1 METLEEK
8 LAKLNA
14 MEIREQFGII
24 HLCPFSC
31 IRIAIHTGDLPIPG
45 WYRETVVME
54 AGSEWEGPYDT
65 AQEALA
71 YNTKH

>member
-1 METLEEK
+1 METLEER
-8 LAKLNA
+8 LAKLSA
-14 MEIREQFGII
+14 MEIRDRYGIVY
-24 HLCPFSC
+24 LCKFSC
-31 IRIAIHTGDLPIPG
+31 VAIAIETGDLPIPG

-54 AGSEWEGPYDT
+54 GGSEWEGPYDT